1 MKTCKNC
8 GKPFRT
14 KTSRQCFCC
23 ADCREEFYKKKGNR
37 HEEPAPG
44 VPIIRE
50 FVCKNCGYHVR
61 VADAADHRTV
71 FCSQQCEK
79 DYWKHGYLKRNST
92 KHIRGSQGMSSGM
105 SLGSLIRREKM
116 DLD

>member
-1 MKTCKNC
+1 MKKCKNC
-8 GKPFRT
+8 GDLFKP
-14 KTSRQCFCC
+14 KNSRQCFCC

-79 DYWKHGYLKRNST
+79 DYRKHGYLKRNST